1 MNYFK
6 SFYTYSPSVS
16 IKLEPNNHKKFKYIT
31 KDNIIQSFPTY
42 YDKDKIS
49 GNIELKLNNNKSILI
64 ESLNIYLLGLFQ
76 NNNAKISD
84 KIFEDSIQ
92 IIGPNNPETIISE
105 INNFNFVFEPKSK
118 PYETYIGDSIQ
129 IIYVLTVIAK
139 IKVNNNSQEINNQ
152 VGICCL
158 KPATKK
164 IYEEYYLNKEYNK
177 NLNINIGV
185 ENVIHVNIKLF
196 KTKYCLDD
204 VIVGKIK
211 INKSE
216 IQLNNIFLEIKREE
230 KTITGDTNLSN
241 IQNLGKYELVEGYP
255 ETGDE
260 IYFRYYLNGVK
271 NLGPSYN
278 NNKDDKDKKYEVKY
292 YVSFEFNDDQGYQFF
307 KNIEIGI
314 YRMYLD
320 NILNQNEGDN
330 KNNIESKNEFLSV
343 KKQLNKK

>member
-49 GNIELKLNNNKSILI
+49 GNIELKLNNNNSILI
-64 ESLNIYLLGLFQ
+64 ESLNLYLLGIFQ

-84 KIFEDSIQ
+84 KIFDDHIQ
-92 IIGPNNPETIISE
+92 IIGPYNPETIISE

-129 IIYVLTVIAK
+129 IRYVLTVIAK
-139 IKVNNNSQEINNQ
+139 IKINNNSQEINNQ

-164 IYEEYYLNKEYNK
+164 IYEEYYLNKDNNK

-241 IQNLGKYELVEGYP
+241 IQNLAKYELVEGYP

-292 YVSFEFNDDQGYQFF
+292 YVSFEFNDAQGYQFF

-314 YRMYLD
+314 LRMYLD
-320 NILNQNEGDN
+320 NILNQNEENN
-330 KNNIESKNEFLSV
+330 KNNIENKNEFLSV

>member
-320 NILNQNEGDN
+320 NILNQNEEDN
-330 KNNIESKNEFLSV
+330 KNNIENKNEFLSV

>member
-164 IYEEYYLNKEYNK
+164 IYEEYYLNKDYNK